1 VQQLGAWSPEDA
13 ASLQGRLAE
22 EQTWAMR
29 AAPIDMAAVD
39 LLANSA
45 QPMQEQLRGILN
57 VESGSRPERS
67 GPLARAPR
75 STHPVSDNFD
85 FGISSSDWARE
96 AMQTLLDMTV
106 QSHVNER
113 GQQSFSLFGLGS
125 FTLTVSSDRSEI
137 SLSEDD
143 HAWLTL
149 RRTST
154 TGAGRDSS
162 GGELFGE
169 AAGGPHGGPQIG
181 LPPLRQAIEYVTE
194 VASHP
199 LSLLVYC
206 IVAVYVLLWS
216 LLARQPKRQERLGR
230 PLRSAGMEQATRR
243 EGTAIARQ
251 RRSDRKLAAVE
262 AGSSGTSESDPSKRR
277 RRRKRVRIRIR
288 RSRMRHSAET

>member
-1 VQQLGAWSPEDA
+1 
-13 ASLQGRLAE
+13 
-22 EQTWAMR
+22 MH
-29 AAPIDMAAVD
+29 AAPVDTATVD
-39 LLANSA
+39 LLANPA
-45 QPMQEQLRGILN
+45 RPIQEQLRGILN
-57 VESGSRPERS
+57 VDSRSRPERS
-67 GPLARAPR
+67 GPLARTPPSSHA
-75 STHPVSDNFD
+75 VSDNFD
-85 FGISSSDWARE
+85 FGISSNDWARE

-113 GQQSFSLFGLGS
+113 GQSSFSVFGLGS
-125 FTLTVSSDRSEI
+125 FTLSVSGDRSEI

-154 TGAGRDSS
+154 TGAGRDSA
-162 GGELFGE
+162 GGELFGG
-169 AAGGPHGGPQIG
+169 AAGVPYGGPQIG
-181 LPPLRQAIEYVTE
+181 LPPLRQAMEYVIE

-206 IVAVYVLLWS
+206 IVAVYALLWS

-230 PLRSAGMEQATRR
+230 PLRSAGMEQPTRR

-251 RRSDRKLAAVE
+251 RRSDRKLAAFE
-262 AGSSGTSESDPSKRR
+262 AGSSGASESDPSKRR

-288 RSRMRHSAET
+288 KSRLRHSAGS

>member
-1 VQQLGAWSPEDA
+1 
-13 ASLQGRLAE
+13 
-22 EQTWAMR
+22 
-29 AAPIDMAAVD
+29 
-39 LLANSA
+39 
-45 QPMQEQLRGILN
+45 
-57 VESGSRPERS
+57 
-67 GPLARAPR
+67 
-75 STHPVSDNFD
+75 
-85 FGISSSDWARE
+85 
-96 AMQTLLDMTV
+96 
-106 QSHVNER
+106 
-113 GQQSFSLFGLGS
+113 
-125 FTLTVSSDRSEI
+125 
-137 SLSEDD
+137 
-143 HAWLTL
+143 L

-251 RRSDRKLAAVE
+251 RRSDRKLAAFE